1 MEAVLE
7 ASLHADAP
15 AAQSARKH
23 GPLSLC
29 LAVSI
34 LATVALVALL
44 ATGALNAFSGVDQL
58 ARASIPGVVSVNA
71 PRAAEM
77 VVYHEGGVPA
87 SLNELGLRV
96 RGPDGV
102 TVATK
107 PYGLDLRYQHDHQ
120 VGTAVASFTAPAAGR
135 YLISTTAAELGARLA
150 VGGDL
155 GAAIMLT
162 DLATVGVGLAALTAI
177 AVVVA
182 LALRRSN
189 GSSRR
194 RHADDLG
201 GRFRRATPPFSF
213 AD

>member
-1 MEAVLE
+1 M
-7 ASLHADAP
+7 
-15 AAQSARKH
+15 ARK
-23 GPLSLC
+23 GPRSLC

-58 ARASIPGVVSVNA
+58 ARASVPGVLSVNA

-77 VVYHEGGVPA
+77 VVYREGGVPA
-87 SLNELGLRV
+87 SLHELGLRV

-107 PYGLDLRYQHDHQ
+107 PYGLDLRYHHDHQ
-120 VGTAVASFTAPAAGR
+120 VGTAVASFTAPASGR
-135 YLISTTAAELGARLA
+135 YLISATAAEPGAHLA
-150 VGGDL
+150 VGGDV
-155 GAAIMLT
+155 GAAIMLA
-162 DLATVGVGLAALTAI
+162 DLATVGVGLAALTAL

-182 LALRRSN
+182 LVLRRLS

-194 RHADDLG
+194 QHADDPG
-201 GRFRRATPPFSF
+201 GGFGRATPPLSL